1 MTKGTGLPRNAVF
14 FITSAAS
21 TPTAMPST
29 YREIITSAL
38 YFVKNTAV
46 KKP

>member
-1 MTKGTGLPRNAVF
+1 MTKGTGLPLKAVP
-14 FITSAAS
+14 FITSAARI
-21 TPTAMPST
+21 PTTIPST

-38 YFVKNTAV
+38 WSVKNAAV

>member
-1 MTKGTGLPRNAVF
+1 MTKGTGLPRKAVF

-21 TPTAMPST
+21 MPTTMPST

-38 YFVKNTAV
+38 WSVKNAAV